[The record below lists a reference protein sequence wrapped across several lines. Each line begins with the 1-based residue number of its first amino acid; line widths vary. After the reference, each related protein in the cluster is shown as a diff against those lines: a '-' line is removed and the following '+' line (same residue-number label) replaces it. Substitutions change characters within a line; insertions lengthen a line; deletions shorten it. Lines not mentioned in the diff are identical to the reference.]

1 MPNQLPTLD
10 ELRPRLQIQPINTGQ
25 VFNYRGIVS
34 NNDEGLHGITNRQG
48 KLEISSGIEMPFYMY
63 RGQTEE
69 FKPCLPTLGRIK
81 KSSLI
86 LLSLC
91 RTVAFE
97 DVLGEHPFVKKA
109 ENTKFLNCPL
119 NVDRNG
125 LAQHYGLL
133 TDLID
138 VTSNFDIASFF
149 AVCRRDNQFQTYLP
163 IRSASKPG
171 VIYRISPF
179 HLMTSP
185 SFDEKED
192 VFKFMGWQPLH
203 RPEQQ
208 RACGIRLRKGQDF
221 AHLHSVQMIHF
232 KHSPEISERIWN
244 SFDQGRMLFPPDPA
258 ADLANQALVLKE
270 FTRKQI
276 DMALIRLENWKE
288 RTYNSKKRRQMEK
301 QEKIQVV
308 TKPVLSWDGLNV
320 EKDEQELQQDLKH
333 ILEKVRIR
341 RVMYP
346 NTKTLGSET
355 VLDLGTGKLLQTHKT
370 EIGTVCGVLQEGG
383 GV

>member
-1 MPNQLPTLD
+1 
-10 ELRPRLQIQPINTGQ
+10 
-25 VFNYRGIVS
+25 
-34 NNDEGLHGITNRQG
+34 
-48 KLEISSGIEMPFYMY
+48 
-63 RGQTEE
+63 
-69 FKPCLPTLGRIK
+69 
-81 KSSLI
+81 
-86 LLSLC
+86 
-91 RTVAFE
+91 
-97 DVLGEHPFVKKA
+97 
-109 ENTKFLNCPL
+109 
-119 NVDRNG
+119 
-125 LAQHYGLL
+125 
-133 TDLID
+133 
-138 VTSNFDIASFF
+138 
-149 AVCRRDNQFQTYLP
+149 
-163 IRSASKPG
+163 
-171 VIYRISPF
+171 
-179 HLMTSP
+179 MTSP

-276 DMALIRLENWKE
+276 DMALIRLENWKA